1 MHIMQI
7 LRLQLVATM
16 VTISRESILSILSKY
31 IIRIATNVN
40 IVFACVRIDMN
51 LKPSFRFTQITGI
64 SYNFTQK
71 RGDHLL
77 IIWSIPSGFVKNN
90 NMHMIS
96 NFHF

>member
-16 VTISRESILSILSKY
+16 VTISRESKY

-51 LKPSFRFTQITGI
+51 LKPSFRFTPITGI
-64 SYNFTQK
+64 TLHK
-71 RGDHLL
+71 KGV
-77 IIWSIPSGFVKNN
+77 IIY
-90 NMHMIS
+90 
-96 NFHF
+96 

>member
-1 MHIMQI
+1 MQI

-51 LKPSFRFTQITGI
+51 LKPSFRLTPI
-64 SYNFTQK
+64 
-71 RGDHLL
+71 L
-77 IIWSIPSGFVKNN
+77 
-90 NMHMIS
+90 
-96 NFHF
+96 